1 LPAAGFWT
9 VIGIFLDLRKSFR
22 EIRPLANARYLTV
35 QIGVSGRATAKAER
49 LMLKHDIDTKSLR
62 GDNPTGIAICTD
74 CGELATPMLFRFADP
89 RF

>member
-1 LPAAGFWT
+1 MSAGLFGLLDDVAVLARLAAAT
-9 VIGIFLDLRKSFR
+9 
-22 EIRPLANARYLTV
+22 
-35 QIGVSGRATAKAER
+35 GRATAKAER